1 MIGRLRTTTVLTADV
16 VDSTALQI
24 AVGDDTYFDLMSRLH
39 DLARQ
44 ITTSLG
50 GQFLSTEGDAMWAA
64 FDASVDGVTA
74 AVRLMQAARRLDRA
88 TELPPGRHLTLRM
101 GVTTGD
107 VAWTEAGTDCHGIA
121 RNLAKRLET
130 GAAPGT
136 IQCSAAVPFLAG
148 AANRH
153 QFERRG
159 AFTYKGFDVPVETWE
174 VKVAEP
180 DERPIERALPVEL
193 AANRSPFFVGRA
205 AELETIAEA
214 WDRVVLGS
222 GQLVAV
228 SGEAGQG
235 KTSLCH
241 EVAKAVVEQNAI
253 VLYGRVDEHV
263 TYAYQPFVEA
273 LQDFIVRAESDH
285 GLFQTTVGP
294 SAPELSLILP
304 ELLKRPDVH
313 EPPKRDFRTQ
323 RHMLFEAVATWIRSL
338 ASVNPVMLVLDDLTW
353 ADDQTL
359 AMMTHLVRRILDG
372 PVLIVCNFRPAEVSP
387 HFVGTRVELARIGSY
402 RELELDGLS
411 ELEVL
416 DLLRRREQGGV
427 DASRV
432 RAHTG
437 GNPFFLNELLRE
449 FDDGAAA
456 AADSPFA
463 GRAQYRAPRAVK
475 DLVANRAR
483 RLLDVTRDA
492 LAAAAV
498 AGVTWDEGDVRA
510 ILGIDESEIGA
521 ALAEADAADLV
532 RVADRDRGETGW
544 VFTHAIIRDAIYE
557 QIPRPRRV
565 LLHGKAA
572 DRLEFRWAA
581 AQHPASGGAPSGDA
595 DPRRTSPPPEHAMP
609 APADIAYH
617 HLAAGGR
624 AEKVIE
630 FSVLAAQDASN
641 RFAYENAAAH
651 YSNALTA
658 IADLDSPV
666 GGLESSLL
674 LGLGVAQRRAGRPVT
689 VARSDGSTADTLLL
703 ASSLAANEGD
713 GVLCARAVLAGSR
726 GMFTSTGEII
736 HERLSAIDRALELL
750 PERTALRASLLAT
763 KAVELTFGDE
773 FRQRPASE
781 RRPFDESLLRAR
793 ERTRIDEMKALAGEA
808 VDIAREVVGP
818 EPDSDRLG
826 PLIEALSLQIVT
838 LWRPAD
844 LDERLTI
851 AEELQAACARF
862 RRPQATL
869 NAATF
874 SAQAAMEAGDVEL
887 ADVYMRTIAQS
898 ASELRQPTVLGYAF
912 LRQAM
917 RKSVDGLFEESER
930 LADKAYEYAREAGQ
944 PDADAF
950 YMGQIFNLRYHQGRV
965 AEVVDQFLQVADA
978 YPGIVVYRA
987 GVALIGVE
995 LDRPEL
1001 IEESLDRIYGPYGC
1015 GVPNDL
1021 NWLAATAFS
1030 TEAAARIGADE
1041 LCRRFI
1047 AELTPYRDHFV
1058 DNAST
1063 FFGSVERFLALAFNA
1078 IGDVDSANSSF
1089 DAAIEAHQLRAP
1101 VLLARTQLDYAEFL
1115 LQRRQDDDSRRRA
1128 DSLLEDSLAF
1138 ASELQLRSIEQRC
1151 HEAFAMAQ
1159 TRTH

>member
-1 MIGRLRTTTVLTADV
+1 MIGRLQTTTVLTADV

-24 AVGDDTYFDLMSRLH
+24 SVGDDVYFDLMSRLH
-39 DLARQ
+39 DIAEQ

-50 GQFLSTEGDAMWAA
+50 GQFLSTEGDALWAA

-88 TELPPGRHLTLRM
+88 TELPPERRLTLRI

-107 VAWTEAGTDCHGIA
+107 VAWTEAGTDCNGIA

-130 GAAPGT
+130 RAPPGT
-136 IQCSAAVPFLAG
+136 IQCSAVVPFLAG

-159 AFTYKGFDVPVETWE
+159 MFTYKGFDDPIETWE
-174 VKVAEP
+174 VKVADL
-180 DERPIERALPVEL
+180 DEHPVDRALPVEL

-205 AELETIAEA
+205 SELETIADA

-241 EVAKAVVEQNAI
+241 EVAKAVVEHNAI

-263 TYAYQPFVEA
+263 TYPYQPFVEA
-273 LQDFIVRAESDH
+273 LQDFIVRAQNNH

-294 SAPELSLILP
+294 SASELSLILP
-304 ELLKRPDVH
+304 ELLERPDVE

-323 RHMLFEAVATWIRSL
+323 RHMLFEAMAKWIRSL

-372 PVLIVCNFRPAEVSP
+372 PVLIVCSFRPAEVTP
-387 HFVGTRVELARIGSY
+387 HFIDTRVELARIGSFL
-402 RELELDGLS
+402 ELELAGLS
-411 ELEVL
+411 EVEVL
-416 DLLRRREQGGV
+416 DLLRRREQGGI

-437 GNPFFLNELLRE
+437 GNPFFLHELLRE

-475 DLVANRAR
+475 DLVATRAR
-483 RLLDVTRDA
+483 RLLDVTRDF
-492 LAAAAV
+492 LATAAV
-498 AGVTWDEGDVRA
+498 AGVTWDADDVKT
-510 ILGIDESEIGA
+510 ILGLDESEFEA
-521 ALAEADAADLV
+521 ALAEADAADLI
-532 RVADRDRGETGW
+532 RAADRDRGETGW
-544 VFTHAIIRDAIYE
+544 GFTHAIIRDAIYD

-565 LLHGKAA
+565 VLHGKAA

-581 AQHPASGGAPSGDA
+581 AQHPGSGGAISAAATLRGTTA
-595 DPRRTSPPPEHAMP
+595 PEHVTP

-624 AEKVIE
+624 ADKVIE
-630 FSVLAAQDASN
+630 FSVFAARDASS
-641 RFAYENAAAH
+641 RFAFESAATH
-651 YSNALTA
+651 YANALTA
-658 IADLDSPV
+658 TADSDSPV
-666 GGLESSLL
+666 AGLESSLL
-674 LGLGVAQRRAGRPVT
+674 FGLGVAQRRAGRPVS
-689 VARSDGSTADTLLL
+689 VERSDGSTADTLLL
-703 ASSLAANEGD
+703 ASSLAADEGN
-713 GVLCARAVLAGSR
+713 GVLCARAVLTGSR

-736 HERLSAIDRALELL
+736 HERLSAIDRALELV

-773 FRQRPASE
+773 FRQRPPSE
-781 RRPFDESLLRAR
+781 RRPFNESVQRAR
-793 ERTRIDEMKALAGEA
+793 ERTRIDEMKALAQEA

-818 EPDSDRLG
+818 TPEADQLG

-844 LDERLTI
+844 LDERLAI
-851 AEELQAACARF
+851 AEELQAACVRY

-869 NAATF
+869 NAATV

-887 ADVYMRTIAQS
+887 ADVHMRTIAQS

-917 RKSVDGLFEESER
+917 RKSVDGFFVESER
-930 LADKAYEYAREAGQ
+930 LAEKSYEYSREAGQ
-944 PDADAF
+944 PDAPAF
-950 YMGQIFNLRYHQGRV
+950 HMGQIFNLRYHQGRV
-965 AEVVDQFLQVADA
+965 AEVVDEFIGVADA

-1030 TEAAARIGADE
+1030 TEAAARIGDE
-1041 LCRRFI
+1041 RLCRRFI
-1047 AELTPYRDHFV
+1047 SELTPYRTQFV

-1063 FFGSVERFLALAFNA
+1063 FFGSVERFVALAFNA
-1078 IGDVDSANSSF
+1078 IGDVESATSSF
-1089 DAAIEAHQLRAP
+1089 EAAIEAHQLRAP

-1115 LQRRQDDDSRRRA
+1115 LRRRQDDEGRRLA

-1138 ASELQLRSIEQRC
+1138 ASKLQLQSIERRC
-1151 HEAFAMAQ
+1151 HEAFAVAQ
-1159 TRTH
+1159 ARAR